1 MIVPVTSEHVDEF
14 WDDVEP
20 YIEAALELNMGE
32 ITSSDIRA
40 FCKNRDMQ
48 LWAIYNPDLSG
59 AVTTEIIKYPKTKI
73 LRIVTIG
80 GSVLDCW
87 SVEFSKA
94 MDGFARHEGAS
105 GIEAIGRKGWVAK
118 VAPFGYTQKSVNYV
132 KEL

>member
-1 MIVPVTSEHVDEF
+1 MIVPITSCQIDEI
-14 WDDVEP
+14 WGEVEP
-20 YIEAALELNMGE
+20 YIEAALERTMGE
-32 ITSSDIRA
+32 LTTFDIRN

-48 LWAIYNPDLSG
+48 LWAIHNPDLCG
-59 AVTTEIIKYPKTKI
+59 AVTTEIIKYPKRKI

-80 GSVLDCW
+80 GSVLDGW
-87 SVEFSKA
+87 SMELSKA
-94 MDGFARHEGAS
+94 MDAFARHEGAS